1 MPMAAKIAM
10 AGHTHDRCPS
20 SGAGSDPPVAT
31 LIRVAS
37 AVESS
42 APMTD
47 SVTGLIHRRRGMSS
61 PTFSP
66 TGSTI
71 RAKAAYHHFLCY

>member
-1 MPMAAKIAM
+1 
-10 AGHTHDRCPS
+10 
-20 SGAGSDPPVAT
+20 
-31 LIRVAS
+31 
-37 AVESS
+37 
-42 APMTD
+42 MTD